1 MTAPTGLPV
10 GAVRPETVQT
20 LLKIKNFAEKIEK
33 TLDGEIVPIM
43 YDGIRKEECK
53 CRKSQQTSQGYL
65 SVFVCQNIIQRT
77 GILKYVV
84 FRCRE

>member
-20 LLKIKNFAEKIEK
+20 LLKIKNFAKKIEK

-65 SVFVCQNIIQRT
+65 CAQ
-77 GILKYVV
+77 K
-84 FRCRE
+84 REQ